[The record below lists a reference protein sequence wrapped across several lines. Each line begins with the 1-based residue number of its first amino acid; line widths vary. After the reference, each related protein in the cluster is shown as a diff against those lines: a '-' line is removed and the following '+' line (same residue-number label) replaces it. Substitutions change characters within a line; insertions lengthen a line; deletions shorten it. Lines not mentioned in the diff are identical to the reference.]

1 MKLDEFV
8 KDNYSMLLRIF
19 NAIKVGIWVTDG
31 EGRVVLIN
39 DESARTGGLRR
50 EELLGKKMTELLD
63 MGYILY
69 ESSVLKALETHT
81 ESSLV
86 QELGEGGKL
95 FVTSVPLFEGNKE
108 NLIVC
113 TERDITET
121 INLKELLRQ
130 QEELAEKYQSELTHL
145 RKHEAAKEGQV
156 IVFSAIM
163 RDLVKR
169 AVRIAEKDTTVMLT
183 GESGTGKE
191 MIANLIYEK
200 STRFGKP
207 FIKVNCAA
215 IPETLLESE
224 FFGYE
229 KGSFTGASANGKIGY
244 FEMANHG
251 ILFLDEIADLPI
263 QMQSKLLRVLEDKVI
278 RRIGGTE
285 SISVDVRIISATNK
299 NLKEEIEKG
308 TFREDLYYR
317 LNIVPI
323 HLPPLR
329 ERKSEIRGLAEH
341 FVQHFNQLYDCSK
354 ILAGDAIKPLLDY
367 NWPGNIRELR
377 NVMERLV
384 VSGQGTIITYFQVY
398 QQLDEYIKES
408 TDIYDTSLGKSLNE
422 IMEQFEKDVILR
434 YLEKEGNISKA
445 AHALRVNK
453 STISRKVKKYNYKE

>member
-50 EELLGKKMTELLD
+50 EELLGKKMTELLT

-69 ESSVLKALETHT
+69 ESSVLKALETHS

-121 INLKELLRQ
+121 LNLKELLRQ
-130 QEELAEKYQSELTHL
+130 QEKLAEKYQSELTHL
-145 RKHEAAKEGQV
+145 RKHEVAKEGQI

-163 RDLVKR
+163 RNLLKR
-169 AVRIAEKDTTVMLT
+169 AVRIAAKDTTVMLT

-191 MIANLIYEK
+191 MIANLIYEN

-229 KGSFTGASANGKIGY
+229 KGSFTGARADGKIGY

-263 QMQSKLLRVLEDKVI
+263 QMQSKLLRALQEKEI
-278 RRIGGTE
+278 RKIGGTE

-329 ERKSEIRGLAEH
+329 ERKSEICELAEH
-341 FVQHFNQLYDCSK
+341 FVQHFNQLYDCNK
-354 ILAGDAIKPLLDY
+354 TLAGDAIKPLLDY

-377 NVMERLV
+377 NIMERLV
-384 VSGQGTIITYFQVY
+384 VSGQGPIITYFQVY

-408 TDIYDTSLGKSLNE
+408 TDIYDTSLEKSLNE
-422 IMEQFEKDVILR
+422 IMEQFEKDIILR

-453 STISRKVKKYNYKE
+453 STISRKVKKYKYKK